1 MYEAMTYSYQEK
13 CAEKQ
18 LNYQPIWFTYSV
30 VINNYFLV
38 TSQVEL
44 ETKLREVFQSFTITE
59 KAPTR
64 AFSWLKATALETDII
79 PCIVSEAEAFIR
91 SNV

>member
-38 TSQVEL
+38 TSKVEL
-44 ETKLREVFQSFTITE
+44 ETKLREVGSFTITE
-59 KAPTR
+59 KASTR
-64 AFSWLKATALETDII
+64 AFSWLKATALKTDII
-79 PCIVSEAEAFIR
+79 PCIVSEAEVFI
-91 SNV
+91 

>member
-1 MYEAMTYSYQEK
+1 MTYSYQEK

-18 LNYQPIWFTYSV
+18 LNYQQIWFTYSV

-38 TSQVEL
+38 TSEVEL
-44 ETKLREVFQSFTITE
+44 ETKLREVWSFTITE
-59 KAPTR
+59 KAPSR

-79 PCIVSEAEAFIR
+79 PCIVSEAEAFIW